1 MAPDGAGWDNG
12 PMTGEAEKRAATA
25 VVASLRV
32 SQARR
37 LREATGTKT
46 HAAAVTAVATAMRD
60 GSMHNRTLPF
70 WNASGRDLFG
80 ALEDLTGFDEGM
92 ASHMVGAALHALLMA
107 GEDVRTDLVLALA
120 ERAVAYDRGLNLSHV
135 DVPASSPAQ

>member
-1 MAPDGAGWDNG
+1 
-12 PMTGEAEKRAATA
+12 MTGEVEKRAATA

-32 SQARR
+32 TQARR
-37 LREATGTKT
+37 LREAIGVDS
-46 HAAAVTAVATAMRD
+46 HAAAVTVVATTMRD

-80 ALEDLTGFDEGM
+80 ALEDLTGVDEGLS
-92 ASHMVGAALHALLMA
+92 SHMVGAALHALLLA

-120 ERAVAYDRGLNLSHV
+120 ERAVAYDRGLHLEHV
-135 DVPASSPAQ
+135 HVPQSTPAP